1 MQTQPALERRA
12 RQRDDTRRAI
22 LDATEALLVEDGYDA
37 FSMRRLAARCGY
49 TAPTIYHHFGDKPRL
64 LETLLDARFRK
75 LLSQLSRVPA
85 GLDPIEAVG
94 WMARAF
100 ARFAARN
107 PTHYR
112 LINTLRAVEAPEP
125 PVIEE
130 VRELMRRPL
139 RALAAGGRLRVDAET
154 AAQVCWSVVHGVT
167 SLRNTVPNYP
177 WAPHLFDAAVDTVL
191 RGLLR
196 EDRRDDGRKPGS

>member
-1 MQTQPALERRA
+1 MQTHPALERRA

-37 FSMRRLAARCGY
+37 FSMRRLVARCGY

-64 LETLLDARFRK
+64 LDTLLDARFRK
-75 LLSQLSRVPA
+75 LLAQLSRVPA
-85 GLDPIEAVG
+85 GLDPVGAVG
-94 WMARAF
+94 WLARAF

-112 LINTLRAVEAPEP
+112 LMNALRAVDAPEP

-130 VRELMRRPL
+130 VRELIRRPL
-139 RALAAGGRLRVDAET
+139 RELAASGRLRVDAET
-154 AAQVCWSVVHGVT
+154 AAQVFWSVVHGVT
-167 SLRNTVPNYP
+167 SLRNTVPKYA
-177 WAPHLFDAAVDTVL
+177 WAPHLFDTAVDTVL

-196 EDRRDDGRKPGS
+196 EDGCDDGRKSGS

>member
-1 MQTQPALERRA
+1 MQTHPALERRA

-64 LETLLDARFRK
+64 LDTLLDARFRK
-75 LLSQLSRVPA
+75 LLAQLSRVPA
-85 GLDPIEAVG
+85 GLDPVDTVA
-94 WMARAF
+94 WQARAF

-112 LINTLRAVEAPEP
+112 LINALRSVDAPEP

-130 VRELMRRPL
+130 VRGLLRRPL
-139 RALAAGGRLRVDAET
+139 LELASSGRLRVETET
-154 AAQVCWSVVHGVT
+154 AAQVCWAVVHGVT
-167 SLRNTVPNYP
+167 SLRNTLPHYP
-177 WAPHLFDAAVDTVL
+177 WEPHLLDVAIETAL

-196 EDRRDDGRKPGS
+196 DGGRGNGKEDGS

>member
-1 MQTQPALERRA
+1 MQTHPALERRA

-22 LDATEALLVEDGYDA
+22 LDATEALLVEGGYDA

-64 LETLLDARFRK
+64 LDTLVDARFRK
-75 LLSQLSRVPA
+75 LLAQVSRVPA
-85 GLDPIEAVG
+85 GLEPAEAVAR
-94 WMARAF
+94 MARAF

-112 LINTLRAVEAPEP
+112 LMSALRATDASEP
-125 PVIEE
+125 AVIEE
-130 VRELMRRPL
+130 VREQLRRPL
-139 RALAAGGRLRVDAET
+139 RQLAAEGRLRVETET

-167 SLRNTVPNYP
+167 SLRNAVPNYA
-177 WAPHLFDAAVDTVL
+177 WAPHLLDAAIETVL

-196 EDRRDDGRKPGS
+196 DPERGNGRKPGA